1 MIKQGTHRPGRLSV
15 FPINDTAS
23 GGDSDTEEGVTLTMA
38 KRGRLFV
45 ISGPAGAGKTEIV
58 RKLLQRHPDVKL
70 SVSCTT
76 RAPRPGEADGVNY
89 HFVTEERFQALI
101 AEGAFYEWA
110 HVHQNHYG
118 TLKSTVQEELAQG
131 HDLILEI
138 DVQGC
143 LQAMAQDPGVTGIF
157 ICPPSR
163 ENLEQRLRRRGTE
176 TEESI
181 RVRLN
186 NVAKE
191 VATAYQYHYVI
202 IHQDWCVEPRALE
215 IAAEEVYAV
224 IASRRLELENR
235 RDFLDALSASLKA

>member
-1 MIKQGTHRPGRLSV
+1 
-15 FPINDTAS
+15 
-23 GGDSDTEEGVTLTMA
+23 MA
-38 KRGRLFV
+38 NRGRLFV

-58 RKLLQRHPDVKL
+58 KKLIAKHPDVRL

-76 RAPRPGEADGVNY
+76 RAPRPGEVDGVNY
-89 HFVTEERFQALI
+89 HFVTEQRFMELVDQ
-101 AEGAFYEWA
+101 GAFYEWA

-118 TLKSTVQEELAQG
+118 TLKSTVQQELAEG
-131 HDLILEI
+131 RDLILEI

-163 ENLEQRLRRRGTE
+163 ENLEQRLRHRGTE

-186 NVAKE
+186 NVAGE
-191 VATAYQYHYVI
+191 VATAYKYHYVI
-202 IHQDWCVEPRALE
+202 IHQDWAEVPDALE
-215 IAAEEVYAV
+215 IAADEVYSI
-224 IASRRLELENR
+224 IAARRLELENR
-235 RDFLDALSASLKA
+235 REFLDHLSASLRK

>member
-1 MIKQGTHRPGRLSV
+1 
-15 FPINDTAS
+15 
-23 GGDSDTEEGVTLTMA
+23 MA
-38 KRGRLFV
+38 ERGRLFV

-58 RKLLQRHPDVKL
+58 KRLLAKHPDVRI

-89 HFVTEERFQALI
+89 HFVTEERFQQLI

-118 TLKSTVQEELAQG
+118 TLKSTVQQELAQG
-131 HDLILEI
+131 RDLILEI

-143 LQAMAQDPGVTGIF
+143 LQAMAQDPTVTGIF
-157 ICPPSR
+157 VCPPSR
-163 ENLEQRLRRRGTE
+163 QNLEQRLRRRGTE

-186 NVAKE
+186 NVAGE
-191 VATAYQYHYVI
+191 VAQAYKYHYVI
-202 IHQDWCVEPRALE
+202 IHNDWSEVPNALE
-215 IAAEEVYAV
+215 IAADEVYA
-224 IASRRLELENR
+224 IITASRRTLKENR
-235 RDFLDALSASLKA
+235 AFLDELNKSLKA

>member
-1 MIKQGTHRPGRLSV
+1 MI
-15 FPINDTAS
+15 I
-23 GGDSDTEEGVTLTMA
+23 GDSDTEEGVTRTMA

-58 RKLLQRHPDVKL
+58 KKLLQQHPDVRL

-76 RAPRPGEADGVNY
+76 RTPRPGEVDGVNY
-89 HFVTEERFQALI
+89 HFVSEERFKALI
-101 AEGAFYEWA
+101 DEGAFYEWA

-118 TLKSTVQEELAQG
+118 TLKSTVQQELSLG

-143 LQAMAQDPGVTGIF
+143 LQVMAQDASVTGIF
-157 ICPPSR
+157 VCPPSR
-163 ENLEQRLRRRGTE
+163 ENLERRLRGRGTE

-186 NVAKE
+186 NVASE
-191 VATAYQYHYVI
+191 VAQAYNYHYVI
-202 IHQDWCVEPRALE
+202 IHQDWSVRPDALE
-215 IAAEEVYAV
+215 VATEEVYAV
-224 IASRRLELENR
+224 IAARRLELENR
-235 RDFLDALSASLKA
+235 RAFLDELSASLRA